1 MSISKPKQHPFIAL
15 CKQGNSVRLR
25 LAVLFIL
32 FFIVD
37 IEFYGISFGLDHLR
51 GNKYA
56 NGILVGCSDIVSC
69 TLLGLVADKFGRK
82 KAMLICSATLAVSAL
97 VYDLVSSYEILSYG
111 LIVITRMGAASSFA
125 LMFLLAQESY
135 PTEVRGTVF
144 GIANAFARVGGAV
157 APLASTIPHFMII
170 LSALGA
176 IAFLLTLIMKETKGE
191 KMEDYVIVAQS
202 EPGAKEIES

>member
-1 MSISKPKQHPFIAL
+1 M
-15 CKQGNSVRLR
+15 VRLR
-25 LAVLFIL
+25 LATLFIL

-37 IEFYGISFGLDHLR
+37 IEFYGISFGLDHLK

-82 KAMLICSATLAVSAL
+82 KAMLICSATLAVAAL
-97 VYDLVSSYEILSYG
+97 LYDLIDSSEILSYA
-111 LIVITRMGAASSFA
+111 LVVITRMGAASSFA

-144 GIANAFARVGGAV
+144 GVANAFARVGGAV
-157 APLASTIPHFMII
+157 APLASSIPHFMII
-170 LSALGA
+170 LAGLGV
-176 IAFLLTLIMKETKGE
+176 IAFFLTLIMKETKGE
-191 KMEDYVIVAQS
+191 KMEDMVSPIQ
-202 EPGAKEIES
+202 KEIKLES